1 MNLELNLVKTQSIYS
16 RVSSSIA
23 RQRTLI
29 NNESEAMSAI
39 MSFIADNIEIF
50 DAALSNKALVN
61 QLQNLTDLTIDEF
74 SSLKFMLAS
83 NGLDILAWAISD
95 NELNEIEVPDGILE
109 YNIVDRNNS
118 LMSFLD
124 FCTKINISEESGTLA
139 DMYQRIVD
147 MYGLFEGDLFVGYL
161 NPLSSQVQ
169 VLRQTEQT
177 LGVTPNAITTYLNSV
192 LEYLGKEIYVIT
204 I

>member
-95 NELNEIEVPDGILE
+95 NELNEVEVPDGILE
-109 YNIVDRNNS
+109 YNVVDRNNS
-118 LMSFLD
+118 LMSFLE
-124 FCTKINISEESGTLA
+124 FSTKINISEESSTLA

>member
-83 NGLDILAWAISD
+83 NGIDILAWAISD
-95 NELNEIEVPDGILE
+95 NELNEVEVPDGILE
-109 YNIVDRNNS
+109 YNVVDRNNS

-124 FCTKINISEESGTLA
+124 FCTKININEESSTLA